1 MSVHRP
7 TAIAAENGEMQI
19 ISVLSGKGGVGKSV
33 IAFNLAERLS
43 ADGSVLLVDADVYTG
58 NAHILANTNCEY
70 GWHEYVN
77 GQLTIQEAVTKV
89 TPSLYLLASPKSPTV
104 GEEAGAGDVA
114 RAIERLRRDGR
125 AFQYVIVD
133 HPSGVSET
141 AIVIA
146 QASDL
151 NLLVV
156 LPELTSISDA
166 YGLFKHLYEANS
178 ILSAALLVNRCETSG
193 DGEFIRQKFGA
204 VAERFIGKS
213 PEFLG
218 HLSEDSAWR
227 KAVASQTAVAL
238 AAPESIAAK
247 ELNVLCQNLRNI
259 SGKAPQGS
267 GDRSSKPT
275 NYQPAQADIR
285 E

>member
-1 MSVHRP
+1 MSARSN
-7 TAIAAENGEMQI
+7 TAISPVIGDLQI
-19 ISVLSGKGGVGKSV
+19 VSILSGKGGVGKSV

-43 ADGSVLLVDADVYTG
+43 AKGSVLLVDADVYTG
-58 NAHILANTNCEY
+58 NAHILANASCEY
-70 GWHEYVN
+70 GWIEYVS

-104 GEEAGAGDVA
+104 GHEPVAGDVA

-125 AFQYVIVD
+125 ASQYIIID

-151 NLLVV
+151 NILVV

-166 YGLFKHLYEANS
+166 YGLFKHLYEANDS
-178 ILSAALLVNRCETSG
+178 VSAALLVNRCEKPD

-204 VAERFIGKS
+204 VAERFIGGTPKY
-213 PEFLG
+213 LG

-227 KAVASQTAVAL
+227 KAVASQMSVA
-238 AAPESIAAK
+238 ATAPESLATK
-247 ELNVLCQNLRNI
+247 ELNVI
-259 SGKAPQGS
+259 SQSLTSVS
-267 GDRSSKPT
+267 GRVVLPAGNRTTQPT